1 MKTTFK
7 KMSAINLDELISFVK
22 PAVQSLSMGA
32 ATIVLHR
39 MGVPSSMIFL
49 ITSAAVKKM

>member
-7 KMSAINLDELISFVK
+7 KMNAINLDELISFVK

-32 ATIVLHR
+32 ATVVLHR

>member
-7 KMSAINLDELISFVK
+7 KMNVINLDELISFVK

-32 ATIVLHR
+32 ATVVLNR

>member
-7 KMSAINLDELISFVK
+7 KMNAINLDELISFVK

-32 ATIVLHR
+32 ATVVLNR

>member
-7 KMSAINLDELISFVK
+7 KMNTVNLDELISFVK
-22 PAVQSLSMGA
+22 PAVQTLGMGT
-32 ATIVLHR
+32 ATVVLHR
-39 MGVPSSMIFL
+39 MGVPSSMIFM